1 MYKSHGLSVGCTS
14 IHPNYTF
21 LCTMAFVAA
30 PDLEAQPQN
39 CAWSTIPA
47 LRSVLSSSR
56 HDDPP
61 SLSSLNRGSAPS
73 RHDDPPL
80 PSTSHLPCPDDPPP
94 AYTPYYP
101 PPPISGSDP
110 SEFATNRRVDGHY
123 LIAIVIAFIM
133 IVALF
138 ATAVYFTFF
147 NHSKV

>member
-1 MYKSHGLSVGCTS
+1 
-14 IHPNYTF
+14 
-21 LCTMAFVAA
+21 MAFRAFT
-30 PDLEAQPQN
+30 DLEAQPQN

-47 LRSVLSSSR
+47 LNHGSVLSR

-80 PSTSHLPCPDDPPP
+80 PSGLPCPNDPPP

-147 NHSKV
+147 NHSKA